1 MTSWT
6 LLLAAAWPSDG
17 DRRRVVLEADPDGG
31 VLAARYGVG
40 VDPGAI
46 TFVTA
51 LRRSDKT
58 PFDVDEHGRLLDER
72 VLLIPGPESPDLARS
87 VWSEEAR
94 GIAVTMAVA
103 NEYDWFVDCGRLRV
117 DSVSTGFT
125 QFSSLN
131 VIVVGSATEDLLQL
145 PPVVRRLE
153 ATGGP
158 VAVIVAGKPAHGV
171 DEIGRFLGVDNVY
184 VVPSSRNL
192 VSDTAAVF
200 RARGGRRSWVW
211 RRAVSVAAEIHAL
224 ASMSAQSVEVGTS

>member
-1 MTSWT
+1 
-6 LLLAAAWPSDG
+6 
-17 DRRRVVLEADPDGG
+17 VVLEADPDGG

-211 RRAVSVAAEIHAL
+211 RRAVSVAAELHAL